1 MRERALGISH
11 SVVAAGHGLSHA
23 AHRRSGFT
31 PRAETAAVAVVVM
44 VGIAVVP
51 IVIIRPDAMCIPP
64 RGIVAPIPRRGVS
77 VPIGTP
83 EPVVDDG
90 LVDIHG
96 LDDIVG
102 AVDILIPD
110 DLDGNLVRLVL
121 LNIYRCHI
129 LVDVFRQDSLQDDKA
144 FLAFSHFHHADI
156 VNLAV
161 AVQVEVAERRVGV
174 VEQGLK
180 LLKVFGLCKKFR
192 YYLQVKPL

>member
-1 MRERALGISH
+1 M
-11 SVVAAGHGLSHA
+11 
-23 AHRRSGFT
+23 
-31 PRAETAAVAVVVM
+31 AVVVM

-51 IVIIRPDAMCIPP
+51 IVIVSPYAMCIPP
-64 RGIVAPIPRRGVS
+64 RGVVAPIPRRGVS
-77 VPIGTP
+77 VPIGSP

-90 LVDIHG
+90 LIDIHG
-96 LDDIVG
+96 LDDVVG
-102 AVDILIPD
+102 AVDILVPD
-110 DLDGNLVRLVL
+110 DLDGYFVRLVL

-129 LVDVFRQDSLQDDKA
+129 LVDILRQDSLQDDKA

-174 VEQGLK
+174 VEQGLE
-180 LLKVFGLCKKFR
+180 LLQVFGLRKKFR

>member
-1 MRERALGISH
+1 M
-11 SVVAAGHGLSHA
+11 
-23 AHRRSGFT
+23 
-31 PRAETAAVAVVVM
+31 AVVVM

-64 RGIVAPIPRRGVS
+64 RGVVAPIPRRGVS
-77 VPIGTP
+77 VPIRTP

-102 AVDILIPD
+102 AVDILVTD
-110 DLDGNLVRLVL
+110 DLNGYLVRLIL

-129 LVDVFRQDSLQDDKA
+129 LVDVFRQDSLQHDEA

-156 VNLAV
+156 VNLAI
-161 AVQVEVAERRVGV
+161 ADQVEVAERRVGV

-180 LLKVFGLCKKFR
+180 LLQVFWLVQKVSLLSSG
-192 YYLQVKPL
+192 QAPLRCQHCSP